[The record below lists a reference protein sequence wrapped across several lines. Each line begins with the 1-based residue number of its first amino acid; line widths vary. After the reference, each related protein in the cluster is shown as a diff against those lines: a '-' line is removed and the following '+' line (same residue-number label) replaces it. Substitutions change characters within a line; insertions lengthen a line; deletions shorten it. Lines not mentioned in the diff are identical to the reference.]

1 LKISL
6 KAEVMLGEN
15 FGVKK
20 IQTINR
26 RMFIIGA
33 AKFIVFTGI
42 IARLFSLQITENKK
56 YLTLSDKNRLREWK
70 LPPIRGEFIDYFGNV
85 IAGNLKVYQLHVV
98 PEEVENFKYLMVRL
112 KQILSLSDS
121 DFKNILKKKNKQ
133 KPWETLIISKNLTWE
148 QFTKVNY
155 FLHDLTGAKPVLS
168 VSRNYPFNDNYTHVL
183 GYVSEASEKD
193 LLNNDIIKSK
203 HVAGLKVG
211 KTGLEKTF
219 ENDLIGTNGIQRYEV
234 NAYGK
239 RISQLDHT
247 DGLNGKT
254 IQLTLDTEIQ
264 KLCSTL
270 LKNLAG
276 SISVMDIYTGE
287 IIAMQSSPSFDPNLF
302 LFGINQDDW
311 QLIRNNPLKP
321 LVNKTLSGLYSP
333 GSTFKPIVALSALEN
348 GIIDKNFK
356 VNCKG
361 KIEMYGQTY
370 HCWKKKGHGV
380 VNLKSAMKQSCD
392 TYFYEI
398 ARKLGVDRLKKTS
411 LKFGLGEK
419 VLNEIF
425 NNEKK
430 GLIPDT
436 KWKKNNLGKGWVIG
450 ETLITGIGQGYTQTT
465 PLQLCQMT
473 AQLANGGFKIYPK
486 LIIDENSKTAEDIKL
501 IMSNNSKNLTKKN
514 NGLQDASKLLGFLVN
529 KEHECLFI
537 DPKNIKLVREAMF
550 ASTNELRGTS
560 YSSRIED
567 PKYQFAGKTGTS
579 QVKRITKAAREL
591 DLKTSEIPYN
601 ERDHALYIAFGPYKN
616 PRYALSVV
624 IEHGGSGSSTAAPIA
639 KKLFKLI
646 IDRHE
651 LREHARIKKSIKT

>member
-1 LKISL
+1 
-6 KAEVMLGEN
+6 MLGEN

-26 RMFIIGA
+26 RMFIIGG
-33 AKFIVFTGI
+33 AKFVVFTAI

-56 YLTLSDKNRLREWK
+56 YLTLSDKNRLREWR
-70 LPPIRGEFIDYFGNV
+70 LAPIRGEFLDYFENV
-85 IAGNLKVYQLHVV
+85 IAGNLKVYQLHVI
-98 PEEVENFKYLMVRL
+98 PEEVEDFKYLMVRL
-112 KQILSLSDS
+112 KEILSISNDN
-121 DFKNILKKKNKQ
+121 FKKIIKQKNRQ
-133 KPWETLIISKNLTWE
+133 KPWETIIISKNLTWE
-148 QFTKVNY
+148 QFSRVNY
-155 FLHDLTGAKPVLS
+155 YLHDLVGAKPVLS
-168 VSRNYPFNDNYTHVL
+168 VSRNYPFNESYTHVL

-193 LLNNDIIKSK
+193 ILNNKTIKDT
-203 HVAGLKVG
+203 HVPGLKVG

-219 ENDLIGTNGIQRYEV
+219 EDELIGTNGIQRYEV

-247 DGLNGKT
+247 DGLSGET
-254 IQLTLDTEIQ
+254 IQLTIDTEIQ
-264 KLCSTL
+264 KVCNEL
-270 LKNLAG
+270 LKGMAG

-287 IIAMQSSPSFDPNLF
+287 IVAMQSSPSFDPNLF

-348 GIIDKNFK
+348 EIIDENFK
-356 VNCKG
+356 VKCTG

-370 HCWKKKGHGV
+370 HCWKKKGHGIV
-380 VNLKSAMKQSCD
+380 DLKSAMKQSCD

-398 ARKLGVDRLKKTS
+398 ARKLGVDRLKETS
-411 LKFGLGEK
+411 IKFGLGEK
-419 VLNEIF
+419 VLNETF

-465 PLQLCQMT
+465 PLQLCLMT

-486 LIIDENSKTAEDIKL
+486 IIVEENGKTFEDIKL
-501 IMSNNSKNLTKKN
+501 LMDKNSKNLDVKN
-514 NGLQDASKLLGFLVN
+514 NQLKKASDLLSFIN
-529 KEHECLFI
+529 KEKHERLFKNS
-537 DPKNIKLVREAMF
+537 KNIKLVRDAMF
-550 ASTNELRGTS
+550 ASTNEVRGTS

-579 QVKRITKAAREL
+579 QVKRITKADREL
-591 DLKTSEIPYN
+591 DLKTLDIPYN

-616 PRYALSVV
+616 PRYALSIV

-651 LREHARIKKSIKT
+651 IREQTRIKKITKV

>member
-1 LKISL
+1 
-6 KAEVMLGEN
+6 MFGEN

-20 IQTINR
+20 VHTINR

-33 AKFIVFTGI
+33 AKVIVFTGI
-42 IARLFSLQITENKK
+42 VARLFTLQITENKK
-56 YLTLSDKNRLREWK
+56 YLTLSDKNRLREWR
-70 LPPIRGEFIDYFGNV
+70 LPPVRGKFLDYFGNI
-85 IAGNLKVYQLHVV
+85 IAGNLKVYQLHVI
-98 PEEVENFKYLMVRL
+98 PEEVENFKYLIVRL
-112 KQILSLSDS
+112 KEILNLTNNE
-121 DFKNILKKKNKQ
+121 FEKIIKQKNQQ
-133 KPWETLIISKNLTWE
+133 KPWETLIISKNLSWE

-155 FLHDLTGAKPVLS
+155 FLYDLTGAKPVLS
-168 VSRNYPFNDNYTHVL
+168 VSRDYPFNENYTHVL

-193 LLNNDIIKSK
+193 ILNNEIIKSK
-203 HVAGLKVG
+203 HVPGLKVG

-219 ENDLIGTNGIQRYEV
+219 ENELIGTNGVQRYEV

-247 DGLNGKT
+247 EGLNGKT
-254 IQLTLDTEIQ
+254 IQLTIDTEIQ
-264 KLCSTL
+264 KLCNQL
-270 LKNLAG
+270 LKDVAG

-333 GSTFKPIVALSALEN
+333 GSTFKPMVALSALEN
-348 GIIDKNFK
+348 KIIDENFK
-356 VNCKG
+356 VNCTG

-398 ARKLGVDRLKKTS
+398 ARKLGVDRLKETAI
-411 LKFGLGEK
+411 KFGLGEK
-419 VLNEIF
+419 VLNETF

-436 KWKKNNLGKGWVIG
+436 KWKKNNLGQGWVIG

-486 LIIDENSKTAEDIKL
+486 IIVEESSKTVEDIRVIMNENRKKL
-501 IMSNNSKNLTKKN
+501 NKKN
-514 NGLQDASKLLGFLVN
+514 TGLKDATELLGFLN
-529 KEHECLFI
+529 KKEDHEPLFE
-537 DPKNIKLVREAMF
+537 DSRNINLVREAMF
-550 ASTNELRGTS
+550 ASTNEIRGTS
-560 YSSRIED
+560 YSSRID
-567 PKYQFAGKTGTS
+567 NPKYQFAGKTGTS
-579 QVKRITKAAREL
+579 QVKRITEKDREL
-591 DLKTSEIPYN
+591 DLKTFQIPYN

-616 PRYALSVV
+616 PRYATSIV
-624 IEHGGSGSSTAAPIA
+624 IEHGGSGSSAAAPIA

-651 LREHARIKKSIKT
+651 LREQEKNKKNIKI

>member
-1 LKISL
+1 
-6 KAEVMLGEN
+6 MLGEN

-20 IQTINR
+20 NQTINR

-33 AKFIVFTGI
+33 AKLIVFVGI

-56 YLTLSDKNRLREWK
+56 YLTLSDKNRLREWR
-70 LPPIRGEFIDYFGNV
+70 LPPIRGEFLDYFGNI
-85 IAGNLKVYQLHVV
+85 IAGNLKVYQLHVI
-98 PEEVENFKYLMVRL
+98 PEEVEDFKYLMVRL
-112 KQILSLSDS
+112 KEILNLNNSE
-121 DFKNILKKKNKQ
+121 FKKIIRKKNKQ
-133 KPWETLIISKNLTWE
+133 KAWETLIISKNLTWE

-155 FLHDLTGAKPVLS
+155 FLHDLVGAKPVLS
-168 VSRNYPFNDNYTHVL
+168 VSRNYPFNDKYTHIL

-193 LLNNDIIKSK
+193 LLNNEVIKSK
-203 HVAGLKVG
+203 HVPGLKVG

-219 ENDLIGTNGIQRYEV
+219 ENELIGTNGIQRYEV

-239 RISQLDHT
+239 RISQLDYT

-264 KLCSTL
+264 KLCNEL
-270 LKNLAG
+270 LKDMAG

-287 IIAMQSSPSFDPNLF
+287 IVAMQSSPSFDPNLF

-333 GSTFKPIVALSALEN
+333 GSTYKPIVALSALEN
-348 GIIDKNFK
+348 GIIDENFTVK
-356 VNCKG
+356 CKG
-361 KIEMYGQTY
+361 KIKMYGQTY

-398 ARKLGVDRLKKTS
+398 ARKLGVDRLKETS

-419 VLNEIF
+419 VLGEIF

-436 KWKKNNLGKGWVIG
+436 KWKKNILGKGWVIG

-486 LIIDENSKTAEDIKL
+486 IIMEENIKKAEDIKL
-501 IMSNNSKNLTKKN
+501 IMNKNAKNLDEKN
-514 NGLQDASKLLGFLVN
+514 NGLQDASELLGFSN
-529 KEHECLFI
+529 QKEYDRLFKNS
-537 DPKNIKLVREAMF
+537 KNIKLVREAMF
-550 ASTNELRGTS
+550 ASTNEVRGTS

-579 QVKRITKAAREL
+579 QVRRITQAAREL
-591 DLKTSEIPYN
+591 DLNTSQIPYN
-601 ERDHALYIAFGPYKN
+601 ERDHALYIAFGPYKD
-616 PRYALSVV
+616 PRYALSIVV
-624 IEHGGSGSSTAAPIA
+624 EHGGSGSSTAAPIA

-651 LREHARIKKSIKT
+651 LREQTRIQKAIKI